1 MTAEDLYRA
10 IGNIDDEY
18 LVIKKIKPFSC
29 ETKTIPIMN
38 DTESIR
44 KAGISVKRK
53 VLLHLIAAVLVLA
66 VGGAAVAA
74 VCYGL
79 KRDKERVRKTIGYF
93 TEDNDFDSCL
103 RSPELITSDGEDIY
117 YSGCNTY
124 RDSWKRVTL
133 HDIETGEEQTVKIE
147 ALGEDTELLPVNAEE
162 NDLWFLAYDRYKT
175 RNTNLRLIRAD
186 RSTGK
191 VNGKIMLS
199 ENAGDIQV
207 IVMKDGSYL
216 IGKADY
222 DPDNK
227 NTFTGYSHLIYDE
240 NLNLVSEK
248 QIIDPASVINEGYS
262 IVSLMSRRDGSVLAL
277 FENDEHQ
284 IRVIVYSAE
293 DEELRSVDLN
303 TEKSNGLLVNSSL
316 CRDGSLLLA
325 YHSVR
330 KSSCLFEKH
339 DPETGEITASY
350 EFEQSGDFSLWY
362 MCKSESPDYDVMAYS
377 YPYMYGINISE
388 GKRTVAADLSVH
400 TFLDPYY
407 RTMDIA
413 LSGNEIMFTETEYEE
428 TDEYF
433 GKRCLMKSD
442 LKGKR
447 TECIST
453 ETDLGLG
460 GKTYIKQIRTADN
473 GELQLLA
480 GSTVEKSPD
489 ETYEDFYF
497 IITDDK
503 FNIKKKICLGS
514 QVYSY
519 EFIADNDGRLLLYDS
534 LTHDMVF
541 SDAAF
546 GGDEK
551 MKTAGN
557 FPQAYFFKSGSEC
570 FCLAPSSETGITVV
584 YKIDF
589 ENKTLTK
596 SDTLDFVVKEAEDGD
611 ESYDA
616 YFILKNG
623 VKGYKLSDKSCE
635 DIVDWIDSGIT
646 SNVNDVAVINKDT
659 LLVRYSGVKDTV
671 YRSGTSLYRR
681 AGNRP
686 VY

>member
-18 LVIKKIKPFSC
+18 LVIKKIKPFSY

-38 DTESIR
+38 DTESTQ

-74 VCYGL
+74 VCYEL
-79 KRDKERVRKTIGYF
+79 KMHKERVRKTIGYF

-103 RSPELITSDGEDIY
+103 RSPELIASDGENIY
-117 YSGCNTY
+117 YSGSNSY
-124 RDSWKRVTL
+124 RDSWKCVTF
-133 HDIETGEEQTVKIE
+133 HNIETGEEQALKIE
-147 ALGEDTELLPVNAEE
+147 DLGEDTELVPVNAEE

-175 RNTNLRLIRAD
+175 RNINLRLIRAD

-191 VNGKIMLS
+191 VNGKILLS
-199 ENAGDIQV
+199 ENADIVQV
-207 IVMKDGSYL
+207 NAMKDGSYL
-216 IGKADY
+216 IGKAAH
-222 DPDNK
+222 DPEG
-227 NTFTGYSHLIYDE
+227 TFTGYSHQIYDE
-240 NLNLVSEK
+240 NLNFVSEK
-248 QIIDPASVINEGYS
+248 QIIDPVSVINEGEDFVNL
-262 IVSLMSRRDGSVLAL
+262 IPGEDGSVLAL

-284 IRVIVYSAE
+284 IRLIVYSAE

-330 KSSCLFEKH
+330 KSSCLLEKY

-407 RTMDIA
+407 RTMDVA
-413 LSGNEIMFTETEYEE
+413 LSGKEIMFTETEYEE

-447 TECIST
+447 TECISA

-460 GKTYIKQIRTADN
+460 GKTYIKQVRTADN

-480 GSTVEKSPD
+480 GTTVEKSPD

-497 IITDDK
+497 IITDDEL
-503 FNIKKKICLGS
+503 NIKKKICLGS

-519 EFIADNDGRLLLYDS
+519 EFIADNDGRLLLYDT
-534 LTHDMVF
+534 LTHDLVF

-557 FPQAYFFKSGSEC
+557 FPQAYFFKSGSDC

-589 ENKTLTK
+589 ENRTLTK
-596 SDTLDFVVKEAEDGD
+596 TDTLDFVVKEAEDGD

-616 YFILKNG
+616 YFIQKNG
-623 VKGYKLSDKSCE
+623 VKGYKLSDKSCD
-635 DIVDWIDSGIT
+635 DIIDWIDSGIT
-646 SNVNDVAVINKDT
+646 SNVKDVAVINKDT
-659 LLVRYSGVKDTV
+659 LLVRYSGGKDTV

-681 AGNRP
+681 VGNRP